1 MPTPRRPLLPLALN
15 LLLALSGFAPLAGSA
30 QDLPKK
36 TLTLVV
42 GFAPGGAADTA
53 ARLVAR
59 RLQENLGQTVVV
71 DNRAGAGGN
80 IAHQFVARA
89 EPDGATILLGSVGP
103 LAIAPHLTKLG
114 YDPQRDLAPLTMGM
128 SFPNVLVVHAGVG
141 AKTLA
146 QYIAIARKHPGKL
159 DYASTGAGSA
169 SHLAGELLDQ
179 VAGIETLHVPYKG
192 GAPALADLLGGRV
205 AAYFS
210 TWSTAQPHV
219 ESGRLIPLA
228 STGLSRPAFLPNIPT
243 VAESGYPGFNATNW
257 YAFVA
262 PAKVPQPVLAR
273 WNRELVKVLTTPEL
287 RDDLAKHGLS
297 PAPGTREELAATIAA
312 ESLAWGKLIR
322 ERKIVGE

>member
-1 MPTPRRPLLPLALN
+1 MTDDFTRWGWRCAVSLVLALH
-15 LLLALSGFAPLAGSA
+15 LPFAAFG
-30 QDLPKK
+30 QEWPKK

-59 RLQENLGQTVVV
+59 KLQDNLGQTVVV

-114 YDPQRDLAPLTMGM
+114 YDPQKDLAPLTMGM
-128 SFPNVLVVHAGVG
+128 SFPNVLVVNPGVG

-146 QYIAIARKHPGKL
+146 QYIDIAKKSPGKL

-179 VAGIETLHVPYKG
+179 VAGIETVHVPYKG
-192 GAPALADLLGGRV
+192 GAPALADLLAGRV
-205 AAYFS
+205 AAFFS

-219 ESGRLIPLA
+219 DAGPLIPLA
-228 STGLSRPAFLPNIPT
+228 STGLSRPSFLPNLPT

-262 PAKVPQPVLAR
+262 PARVPQPILDR
-273 WNRELVKVLTTPEL
+273 WQRELVTVLTTPEV
-287 RDDLAKHGLS
+287 RDELIKHGLT
-297 PAPGTREELAATIAA
+297 PAPGSREALAATIAA

-322 ERKIVGE
+322 ARKIVGE

>member
-1 MPTPRRPLLPLALN
+1 MTDDFTRWGWRCAVSLVLALH
-15 LLLALSGFAPLAGSA
+15 LPFAAFA
-30 QDLPKK
+30 QEWPKK

-59 RLQENLGQTVVV
+59 KLQDNLGQTVVV

-80 IAHQFVARA
+80 IAHQVVARA

-103 LAIAPHLTKLG
+103 LAIAPHLGKLG
-114 YDPQRDLAPLTMGM
+114 FDPQKDLAPLSMGM
-128 SFPNVLVVHAGVG
+128 SFPNVLVVNPGVG

-146 QYIAIARKHPGKL
+146 QYIDIAKKSPGKL

-179 VAGIETLHVPYKG
+179 VAGIETVHVPYKG
-192 GAPALADLLGGRV
+192 GAPALADLLAGRV
-205 AAYFS
+205 AAFFS

-219 ESGRLIPLA
+219 DAGRLIPLA
-228 STGLSRPAFLPNIPT
+228 STGLSRPSFLPNIPT

-262 PAKVPQPVLAR
+262 PAKVPLPILDR
-273 WNRELVKVLTTPEL
+273 WQRELVKVLVTPKVRDEL
-287 RDDLAKHGLS
+287 IKHGLT
-297 PAPGTREELAATIAA
+297 PAPGSREALAATIAA

-322 ERKIVGE
+322 ARKIVGE